1 MDKIRGF
8 EICKGYEE
16 NNINIPKRQ
25 TKNAAGYDFECAK
38 DISIPSIWR
47 AMLSNIGKLFIGSED
62 YKEIKPILVPT
73 GIKSY
78 MQEDEALFLYNRSGN
93 PLKKGLVLG
102 NGVGIVDSDY
112 FSNPDN
118 DGHIMFQF
126 YNFFPYDIEIKKG
139 ERIGQGIFKK
149 FLKIDN
155 DISENERQSGFGSTD

>member
-1 MDKIRGF
+1 MDRLRGF

-16 NNINIPKRQ
+16 NNINLPKRQ

-38 DISIPSIWR
+38 NIGIPCIWR
-47 AMLSNIGKLFIGSED
+47 AVLSNIGKFFCGSED
-62 YKEIKPILVPT
+62 YKEIKPVLVPT

-102 NGVGIVDSDY
+102 NGVGVVDSDY

-126 YNFFPYDIEIKKG
+126 YNFFPFDIEIKKG

-149 FLKIDN
+149 FLKADN
-155 DISENERQSGFGSTD
+155 DISENERQGGFGSTS